1 MMRNCFDQV
10 GKVNWTL
17 GISDVRTFLPV
28 LMPRAYVPV
37 KPSTPL
43 RAKLEALNGAV
54 AARLHRRLVA
64 WSSRK
69 AGSLP
74 EGYP

>member
-1 MMRNCFDQV
+1 
-10 GKVNWTL
+10 
-17 GISDVRTFLPV
+17 VRTSLRV
-28 LMPRAYVPV
+28 LMPGAYVPM

-43 RAKLEALNGAV
+43 RAKLEALNGAL